1 MSIKGRLTKKLQI
14 ADIKKKM
21 TVKHFLDPTRL
32 IADIKAVSNAL
43 KHKTG
48 TTKGPVG
55 KKIK

>member
-1 MSIKGRLTKKLQI
+1 MSDKTKNLLI

-21 TVKHFLDPTRL
+21 TLKNFLNPTS
-32 IADIKAVSNAL
+32 IISDIRALSKALNQ
-43 KHKTG
+43 KTG

>member
-1 MSIKGRLTKKLQI
+1 MSSDKTKKLQI

-21 TVKHFLDPTRL
+21 TVKNFLNPTSL
-32 IADIKAVSNAL
+32 IADIKAVSKAL

-48 TTKGPVG
+48 TTKGPAG

>member
-1 MSIKGRLTKKLQI
+1 MSNKTKKLQI

-21 TVKHFLDPTRL
+21 TVKNFLNPTS
-32 IADIKAVSNAL
+32 IISDIRALSKALNQ
-43 KHKTG
+43 KTG